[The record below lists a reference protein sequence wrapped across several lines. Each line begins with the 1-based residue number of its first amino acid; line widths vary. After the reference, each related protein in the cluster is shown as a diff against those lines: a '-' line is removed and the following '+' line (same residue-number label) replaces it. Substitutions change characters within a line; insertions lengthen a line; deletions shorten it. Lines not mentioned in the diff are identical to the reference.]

1 MKLTKYQKAR
11 LHEHEWDVIYTEV
24 DGETQNCA
32 WISITHEDGIIFQEA
47 LDTFRLTGEHGEVK
61 VLVVATQ
68 EGEHEEDLEEDI
80 EIQV

>member
-32 WISITHEDGIIFQEA
+32 WVSVNPEDGVIFQEC
-47 LDTFRLTGEHGEVK
+47 LDVFKLTGEHEDIK
-61 VLVVATQ
+61 LLVVATQ
-68 EGEHEEDLEEDI
+68 ERGNEEEE
-80 EIQV
+80 EE